1 MVHYNTFPNTK
12 KGLSQP
18 HWDWHATALTTH
30 LNQAC
35 SLYSYYLTNTKN
47 KLINNLPILILNILA
62 LRTKYISDVLRIFF
76 INEINYMDRK
86 ESQKTTHYPN
96 SGGMLYFSNEFYNFH
111 YNKTLKGTP
120 DTQRSN
126 TYSNGQL

>member
-1 MVHYNTFPNTK
+1 
-12 KGLSQP
+12 
-18 HWDWHATALTTH
+18 
-30 LNQAC
+30 
-35 SLYSYYLTNTKN
+35 
-47 KLINNLPILILNILA
+47 
-62 LRTKYISDVLRIFF
+62 
-76 INEINYMDRK
+76 MDRK
-86 ESQKTTHYPN
+86 ESQKTTYYPN